1 MTLFRKFTMAAVGT
15 ATLVASVAAQDA
27 QRVPAGG
34 PGTLVGIVT
43 DPDSRPLDDVEITVG
58 DIDRTVR
65 SARDGSFRFERIPAG
80 KHDIRARRLGYEM
93 QRRTVTVGTEGG
105 AVVFILRPIPQR
117 LPTVV
122 TSTSRGGLRGVVAD
136 SQWRPLPGAS
146 VRVFGG
152 SARTVTDS
160 AGEFFL
166 QVRRGEY
173 MVHVVSPGH
182 KAKLLSVTI
191 PPDSGRYIAIA
202 LVAGPRSS
210 ARQEIAMREFAHRL
224 AWRGFASVFLPRE
237 RLEAMGDR
245 KLLTIV
251 RAANMYPLDE
261 SQCTATVN
269 GGPET
274 APLWLYDADD
284 LEAVEVYP
292 RTGRNRRTGETL
304 CPVVYVWLR

>member
-1 MTLFRKFTMAAVGT
+1 MTPFCKLTMAAV
-15 ATLVASVAAQDA
+15 ASCMLVASAEAQDV

-43 DPDSRPLDDVEITVG
+43 DPGSRPLDDVEITIG
-58 DIDRTVR
+58 GIDRTVR
-65 SARDGSFRFERIPAG
+65 SGRDGSFRLERIPAG

-93 QRRTVTVGTEGG
+93 QRRTVTVGPEGG
-105 AVVFILRPIPQR
+105 AVVFILRPLPQR

-122 TSTSRGGLRGVVAD
+122 TSTSRGGLGGVVTD
-136 SQWRPLPGAS
+136 SQSRPLPGAS

-166 QVRRGEY
+166 PVRRGSY
-173 MVHVVSPGH
+173 MVRVESPGH
-182 KAKLLSVTI
+182 KARLLSVTI
-191 PPDSGRYIAIA
+191 PSDSGRLIAIA
-202 LVAGPRSS
+202 LMAGLRSS
-210 ARQEIAMREFAHRL
+210 NREQNAMRDLAHRL
-224 AWRGFASVFLPRE
+224 AWRGFGSAFLGRE
-237 RLEAMGDR
+237 RLEVLGDR
-245 KLLTIV
+245 KLLNIV
-251 RAANMYPLDE
+251 RAANMYPVDE
-261 SQCTATVN
+261 SRCTAVVN

-284 LEAVEVYP
+284 LEAVEVYGSGIP
-292 RTGRNRRTGETL
+292 RRGREPP